1 MPTDLSVLL
10 EATFPN
16 ALDALVDRLS
26 DPAWQGAQ
34 VEAWVFE
41 DQPTR
46 HAAEV
51 ALATAGVSA
60 RIRSAY
66 KPLLHAVLEEMDLTG
81 VTAIEIATPSHPAST
96 AQRFSL
102 EAYPLAGLVKMPV
115 SFAAGEDP
123 LTYQVLLRGAEGTR
137 RFSVFAPNSIR
148 RDAAGRALLSPTGW
162 LRISR
167 AGVRFE
173 DRALPTEFASVFDAA
188 MAAIAAH
195 PWPEQS
201 PFFETLDIRIETA
214 GIDWRLPFHDEC
226 VNTREALHEDLYFS
240 LLEYF
245 QTKAN
250 LPPGDRTL
258 QPGQIIPDIRRGE
271 GATKLRIALLP
282 PAVEPV
288 PTEAR
293 PVLDSAVRPLRP
305 GEIAAEMAALGGEA
319 FSVRSWQGRNI
330 LGSHFRGG
338 KPGFLL
344 SGGQHAN
351 ETSGVVGA
359 LRAAHDLKTI
369 PDINFTLIAQE
380 NVDGYALHQRL
391 IRENPHHMHHAAR
404 YSALG
409 DDIEA
414 RPAKPWH
421 EREAREH
428 AFALCNARLHI
439 NLHGYPAHEWTRPF
453 SGYLPRGFELWSI
466 PKGFFL
472 ILRYHPGMGGKAH
485 SFLQALTERV
495 ITTPGLRDYNASQ
508 IAAWHTHAG
517 DLPFPVINGI
527 PCMMT
532 ESDRGTVPFTLITEY
547 PDETIYG
554 DAFRLAHDTQH
565 ATVLAAVDLFL
576 DQQL

>member
-1 MPTDLSVLL
+1 MTVLL
-10 EATFPN
+10 EACFPN
-16 ALDALVDRLS
+16 ALETLVDRLS

-41 DQPTR
+41 DQAAR

-81 VTAIEIATPSHPAST
+81 VTAIEIATPAHPAGS
-96 AQRFSL
+96 AQRFAL
-102 EAYPLAGLVKMPV
+102 EAYPLAGLVKMPI
-115 SFAAGEDP
+115 SFQPGTEA
-123 LTYQVLLRGAEGTR
+123 LTYTVTLRAAEGAR
-137 RFSVFAPNSIR
+137 QYSVFAPNTMR
-148 RDAAGRALLSPTGW
+148 PDATGRAQLSPSGW
-162 LRISR
+162 LRVAR

-173 DRALPTEFASVFDAA
+173 DRALPTEFVSAFDAA
-188 MAAIAAH
+188 MAAVMAH
-195 PWPEQS
+195 PWPEKW
-201 PFFETLDIRIETA
+201 PFFETLEIRIDTA
-214 GIDWRLPFHDEC
+214 GIDRRLPFHDEC
-226 VNTREALHEDLYFS
+226 LNTREGLHEDLYFS

-245 QTKAN
+245 QAKAG
-250 LPPGDRTL
+250 LPAGDRTL

-271 GATKLRIALLP
+271 GATRVRVAVMP
-282 PAVEPV
+282 PVVEPV
-288 PTEAR
+288 PAEAR
-293 PVLDSAVRPLRP
+293 LALDSAKRPLRP
-305 GEIAAEMAALGGEA
+305 GEIAAEMAALGGVA
-319 FSVRSWQGRNI
+319 FEVPSWQGRSI
-330 LGSHFRGG
+330 LGRHFRGHG
-338 KPGFLL
+338 PGFLL

-359 LRAAHDLKTI
+359 LRAAHELKLI
-369 PDINFTLIAQE
+369 PEINFTLIAQE

-391 IRENPHHMHHAAR
+391 MRENPHHMHHAAR

-421 EREAREH
+421 EKEAREH
-428 AFALCNARLHI
+428 AFALCMARLHI
-439 NLHGYPAHEWTRPF
+439 NLHGYPAHEWTRPL

-472 ILRYHPGMGGKAH
+472 ILRHHTGMGGKAL

-508 IAAWHTHAG
+508 IAAWHAHAG
-517 DLPFPVINGI
+517 ELPFPVINGI
-527 PCMMT
+527 PCMIT
-532 ESDRGTVPFTLITEY
+532 ESDRATVPFTLITEY

-565 ATVLAAVDLFL
+565 ATVMAAVRLYL
-576 DQQL
+576 DGQLG